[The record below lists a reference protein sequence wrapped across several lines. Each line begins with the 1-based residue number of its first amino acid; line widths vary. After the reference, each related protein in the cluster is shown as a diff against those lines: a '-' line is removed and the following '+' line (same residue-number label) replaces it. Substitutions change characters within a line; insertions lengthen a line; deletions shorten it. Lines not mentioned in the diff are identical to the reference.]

1 MTLPP
6 QMPSIVNK
14 STARGEE
21 SHVLTPTRLECCQAW
36 PNLMQATVA
45 GSSWMPQFW
54 GVQKTLFD
62 TSSQPLTYSIFTPF
76 LWWFLNLERKD
87 CGRGV
92 PCVVDHTT
100 NTSSLSLTSYPLHQ
114 DPSLMSLKVAL
125 LFWLSDTD
133 LEGSL
138 TLSIQGNNH

>member
-14 STARGEE
+14 STARGEK

-62 TSSQPLTYSIFTPF
+62 TSSQPLTYSLFTPF

-100 NTSSLSLTSYPLHQ
+100 NTSSLSLTSIHCTKTLLWWAWKLHCSFGWVTQ
-114 DPSLMSLKVAL
+114 IERAAWHCVHSGK
-125 LFWLSDTD
+125 
-133 LEGSL
+133 
-138 TLSIQGNNH
+138 